1 MILEGINYNTKCY
14 HETGTNDV
22 YFFDSQRFREA
33 IKKYS
38 EDNKI
43 KIEKVYDNLC
53 EELGIHEDSKST
65 LKKYAIPNVKNQRR
79 PGDIQECKIMGRYLC
94 QNEYTF
100 LRRFRYENTNMI
112 IKKIHI
118 MIYDIFTLYETSNCF
133 NETPQN
139 KQGEELT
146 YYNEQL
152 DKVQKVIDCELYEE
166 SEETKSKLTDI
177 VRDSRI
183 FIKSYSVPG
192 VVDSWLEINPSL
204 KYFDPVFDVMESD
217 YELYEKIKANKYC
230 KVHFRFYPS
239 IQELEDK
246 KEYFTNLENDNRI
259 NNFNFSIERFY
270 QDELIRTINLLFKN
284 ILN

>member
-1 MILEGINYNTKCY
+1 MMLEGINYIKCY
-14 HETGTNDV
+14 HETGTEDV
-22 YFFDSQRFREA
+22 YFFDHQRFREA
-33 IKKYS
+33 IKSYK
-38 EDNKI
+38 EKNGI
-43 KIEKVYDNLC
+43 KIEKIYEKLC
-53 EELGIHEDSKST
+53 KELGFCTDAIGK
-65 LKKYAIPNVKNQRR
+65 LKKYAILNAYNQRR
-79 PGDIQECKIMGRYLC
+79 PENIQDCKKMGRYLC

-112 IKKIHI
+112 IRKIHI
-118 MIYDIFTLYETSNCF
+118 MIYDIFACYETSNCF
-133 NETPQN
+133 NEIPQN
-139 KQGEELT
+139 EQGEELT

-192 VVDSWLEINPSL
+192 VVDSWLEINSSL
-204 KYFDPVFDVMESD
+204 KYFDPVFDIMERD
-217 YELYEKIKANKYC
+217 YELYQKIKANKSS
-230 KVHFRFYPS
+230 KVHFRFFPS

-259 NNFNFSIERFY
+259 NNFNFSIDRFY
-270 QDELIRTINLLFKN
+270 QDELIRTINLLFKK